1 MSIIHPL
8 LFTQSNSQRKWNGSS
23 FALWTLRMIF
33 KIAVFL
39 LEKKVKAETNNQKKS
54 NFLSVKGSFVK
65 VPSVLQISP
74 NWECSESCQ
83 TRLGWMACWTWGW
96 NNPVGNRWGQY
107 CSLPDSAFPAN
118 PEPWC
123 GQSLSSHTQ
132 KYLFVLVESPI
143 FWIIPQTTPCQFH
156 ILWATDCAI
165 CGLLNKMWIE
175 DKLSFKHSSQKCVN
189 PWVFH
194 FDFLSFSLSLFK
206 WKNLNYT
213 NGEKTYSPASTVDNS
228 WPSLFSL
235 FC

>member
-1 MSIIHPL
+1 
-8 LFTQSNSQRKWNGSS
+8 
-23 FALWTLRMIF
+23 MIF

-65 VPSVLQISP
+65 VPSVLQRSP

-107 CSLPDSAFPAN
+107 CSLPDSAFPAS

-156 ILWATDCAI
+156 ILWATDCVLSVGSSTRCELRTNLA
-165 CGLLNKMWIE
+165 LNTVLKNA
-175 DKLSFKHSSQKCVN
+175 LTHGSFTLTS
-189 PWVFH
+189 
-194 FDFLSFSLSLFK
+194 SLS
-206 WKNLNYT
+206 
-213 NGEKTYSPASTVDNS
+213 
-228 WPSLFSL
+228 PSLFLNGKIWTTQMGRKLIPRLQQLTIHGPACFLYFVNGVYQSHWLTCWHWAIPESL
-235 FC
+235 E